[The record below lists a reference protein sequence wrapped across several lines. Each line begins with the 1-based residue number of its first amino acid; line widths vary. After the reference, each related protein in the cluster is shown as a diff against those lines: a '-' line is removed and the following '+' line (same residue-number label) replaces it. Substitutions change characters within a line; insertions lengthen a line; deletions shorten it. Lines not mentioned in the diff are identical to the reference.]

1 MDSELAEEKGENEEF
16 ASAVEKF
23 ISLYYA
29 PELLTKQG
37 RYSILTLWVVFT
49 FVMLYGAAHVEVNF
63 NFEFFIPPG
72 SATEEYFVADLEHFG
87 TGFFVDIVIDNRS
100 QELDYASAET
110 QY

>member
-29 PELLTKQG
+29 PELLSNQG
-37 RYSILTLWVVFT
+37 RFSVLTLWIVFSLC
-49 FVMLYGAAHVEVNF
+49 MLYGASQIEVNF

-72 SATEEYFVADLEHFG
+72 SATEEYFEADLKHFG

-100 QELDYASAET
+100 Q
-110 QY
+110 